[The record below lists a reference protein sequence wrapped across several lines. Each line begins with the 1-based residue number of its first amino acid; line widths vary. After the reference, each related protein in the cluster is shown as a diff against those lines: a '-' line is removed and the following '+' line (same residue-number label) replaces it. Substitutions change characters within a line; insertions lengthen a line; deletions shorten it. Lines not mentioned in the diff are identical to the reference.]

1 MIQSAFVFECEVHIP
16 EPDLEV
22 WVDWIP
28 ADEKSIKTNATQRV
42 GNVFF
47 LAVFNVTKED
57 DDQLY
62 VCQLFSADSPDKS
75 VDNITASVQSE
86 CLAITIIVAW
96 YIRLSFFVFS
106 VVSYRGYQYKCSRRY
121 SDFAERNVAL

>member
-1 MIQSAFVFECEVHIP
+1 MHLDVYCFVTDPPYIKRVRNFTISLEPSVEQSAFVFECEVQIP

-28 ADEKSIKTNATQRV
+28 ADGKSIKTNATQRV

-62 VCQLFSADSPDKS
+62 VCQLFSAHSPDKS
-75 VDNITASVQSE
+75 VDKRTASAQSGH
-86 CLAITIIVAW
+86 LL
-96 YIRLSFFVFS
+96 LSLS
-106 VVSYRGYQYKCSRRY
+106 
-121 SDFAERNVAL
+121 L